1 MSDLARAFDHGKAF
15 IAFLT
20 CGDPDLETTAAAVRA
35 AAQNGADLIEL
46 GIPFSDPTAEGPV
59 IQAANLRALQSGVT
73 TDKIFDLVR
82 ELRRGVT
89 IPMVFMTYANV
100 VFSYGTER
108 FLSNC
113 RDVGIDGLI
122 LPDVPYE
129 EKEEFLPACRKYGVD
144 FVSLIAPTSENRIA
158 MIAREAEGFLYIVSS
173 LGVTGE
179 RSKIKTDL
187 ASIVSLVRENTDIPC
202 AIGFGISTPEQA
214 KKMADLS
221 DGAIVGSAIVRLLA
235 QYGMESYV
243 SSMSNLR
250 RMEDA
255 QPEYKLIDLQ
265 TVASSL
271 YDSAKIVCAKNGKEL
286 ILQNDMPVS
295 QLSLD
300 GAFVSQVSN
309 NLISNAVRYAR
320 TAVTISFA
328 LRDDGLL
335 LSVSDDGKGFD
346 KNGLQ
351 KATSPYYTEES
362 NHSEHFGLG
371 LYICKLLCEHHNG
384 YLKIENTASGAKVS
398 AYHHACSD
406 FLRRV

>member
-108 FLSNC
+108 FLSRC
-113 RDVGIDGLI
+113 RDTGIDGLI

-144 FVSLIAPTSENRIA
+144 F
-158 MIAREAEGFLYIVSS
+158 
-173 LGVTGE
+173 
-179 RSKIKTDL
+179 
-187 ASIVSLVRENTDIPC
+187 VSLVRENTDIPC

-221 DGAIVGSAIVRLLA
+221 DGAIVGSAIVKLLA
-235 QYGMESYV
+235 QYGKDAPEHIGAYV
-243 SSMSNLR
+243 
-250 RMEDA
+250 
-255 QPEYKLIDLQ
+255 
-265 TVASSL
+265 
-271 YDSAKIVCAKNGKEL
+271 KEMK
-286 ILQNDMPVS
+286 D
-295 QLSLD
+295 
-300 GAFVSQVSN
+300 
-309 NLISNAVRYAR
+309 
-320 TAVTISFA
+320 A
-328 LRDDGLL
+328 LR
-335 LSVSDDGKGFD
+335 
-346 KNGLQ
+346 
-351 KATSPYYTEES
+351 
-362 NHSEHFGLG
+362 
-371 LYICKLLCEHHNG
+371 
-384 YLKIENTASGAKVS
+384 
-398 AYHHACSD
+398 
-406 FLRRV
+406 